1 MTRLLALFLM
11 LVVSAPAVAQFGST
25 EPMVDAALVSDRTSV
40 APGDTFHLALH
51 QQITPGWH
59 TYWRNPG
66 DSGEPTR
73 LELSLPD
80 GWRTGEMIWPAP
92 HSYDLGPLTNYGYS
106 AEVTLPVPVT
116 APDNAAEGPLT
127 INAFATWLVCED
139 ICIPEEAEL
148 TLTLDVGASTVDRA
162 GQALINQALEQAPD
176 RAPDM
181 RAGLE
186 GDSDGLVLT
195 LSDPRFDGASLS
207 DVTFYPHDSGVIDH
221 AADQSVTHEGENLR
235 LDVAAG
241 YLSRNGV
248 DQARTGVLVYTARR
262 GNEWSEEAVEFTA
275 REGLRVNELAASSSS
290 VAGVSGQGALRAPE
304 PQSIGFLQAAGL
316 ALLGG
321 LILNLMPC
329 VFPVL
334 SMKALTLVEKRGAER
349 GEARAL
355 GLVFAAGVVGTFL
368 VLGGLL
374 LVLRVAGLPALWG
387 MQLQAPL
394 VVAGLATLMFL
405 IGLNFLGVFEI
416 GTSLQSVGSG
426 VKDSGRRGA
435 FLTGVLAVFVA
446 APCLAPFM
454 TGALAF
460 ALTQPALA
468 SLTIF
473 VFLGVG
479 LAFPFVLVSFVPGL
493 LNLLPRPGAW
503 MTRFREILAFPMFAT
518 AIWLVWV
525 LSAQLGSDGVLWLML
540 ALLASSFTVWALRLG
555 GPMGRITVLAGVL
568 LTLGALSV
576 TARLEPVTRTVSG
589 QSEWAQ
595 WSESAVA
602 EAQAAGRPVFVDFTA
617 AWCVSCQ
624 VNKLGTLSD
633 SRVRDLFAQQ
643 DVALFRADF
652 TNRDPVIADA
662 LARHGAAG
670 VPLYL
675 VYPPESGDPEVLPPL
690 LTSGIVIRAVNDAV
704 N

>member
-1 MTRLLALFLM
+1 VTRLLALFLM
-11 LVVSAPAVAQFGST
+11 LVASAPAVAQFGST
-25 EPMVDAALVSDRTSV
+25 EPMVDAALVSDRSSV
-40 APGDTFHLALH
+40 EPGETFHLALH

-148 TLTLDVGASTVDRA
+148 TLTLDVGASTVDHA

-275 REGLRVNELAASSSS
+275 REGLRVNELAVSSSS

-576 TARLEPVTRTVSG
+576 TAT
-589 QSEWAQ
+589 
-595 WSESAVA
+595 
-602 EAQAAGRPVFVDFTA
+602 
-617 AWCVSCQ
+617 
-624 VNKLGTLSD
+624 
-633 SRVRDLFAQQ
+633 
-643 DVALFRADF
+643 
-652 TNRDPVIADA
+652 
-662 LARHGAAG
+662 
-670 VPLYL
+670 
-675 VYPPESGDPEVLPPL
+675 
-690 LTSGIVIRAVNDAV
+690 
-704 N
+704 

>member
-11 LVVSAPAVAQFGST
+11 LVASAPAVAQFGST

-304 PQSIGFLQAAGL
+304 PQSIGLLQAAGL

-555 GPMGRITVLAGVL
+555 GAMGRITVLAGVL

>member
-11 LVVSAPAVAQFGST
+11 LVASAPAVAQFGST

-394 VVAGLATLMFL
+394 VVAG
-405 IGLNFLGVFEI
+405 
-416 GTSLQSVGSG
+416 
-426 VKDSGRRGA
+426 GA
-435 FLTGVLAVFVA
+435 EKETAVPRDQRA
-446 APCLAPFM
+446 A
-454 TGALAF
+454 
-460 ALTQPALA
+460 
-468 SLTIF
+468 
-473 VFLGVG
+473 
-479 LAFPFVLVSFVPGL
+479 
-493 LNLLPRPGAW
+493 
-503 MTRFREILAFPMFAT
+503 
-518 AIWLVWV
+518 
-525 LSAQLGSDGVLWLML
+525 
-540 ALLASSFTVWALRLG
+540 
-555 GPMGRITVLAGVL
+555 
-568 LTLGALSV
+568 
-576 TARLEPVTRTVSG
+576 
-589 QSEWAQ
+589 
-595 WSESAVA
+595 
-602 EAQAAGRPVFVDFTA
+602 
-617 AWCVSCQ
+617 
-624 VNKLGTLSD
+624 
-633 SRVRDLFAQQ
+633 
-643 DVALFRADF
+643 DVARAV
-652 TNRDPVIADA
+652 RDPVAHVAQRA
-662 LARHGAAG
+662 LGDDRRAHVALGAAAHPVG
-670 VPLYL
+670 H
-675 VYPPESGDPEVLPPL
+675 LPRVRRGL
-690 LTSGIVIRAVNDAV
+690 CSAARAIYAG
-704 N
+704 

>member
-11 LVVSAPAVAQFGST
+11 LVASAPAVAQFGST

-555 GPMGRITVLAGVL
+555 GAMGRITVLAGVL

-633 SRVRDLFAQQ
+633 SRVRDVFAQQ

>member
-11 LVVSAPAVAQFGST
+11 LVASAPAVAQFGST

-40 APGDTFHLALH
+40 EPGETFHLALH

>member
-11 LVVSAPAVAQFGST
+11 LVASAPAVAQFGST

-290 VAGVSGQGALRAPE
+290 VAGDSGEGALRAPE

-525 LSAQLGSDGVLWLML
+525 LSAQLGSEGVLWLML

>member
-11 LVVSAPAVAQFGST
+11 LVASAPAVAQFGST

-40 APGDTFHLALH
+40 EPGETFHLALH

-207 DVTFYPHDSGVIDH
+207 DVSFYPHDSGVIDH

-555 GPMGRITVLAGVL
+555 GAMGRITVLAGVL

-624 VNKLGTLSD
+624 VNKLGALSD

>member
-1 MTRLLALFLM
+1 VTRLLALL
-11 LVVSAPAVAQFGST
+11 LILCSSAPAFAQFGST
-25 EPMVDAALVSDRTSV
+25 EPMVDAALVSDRASV
-40 APGDTFHLALH
+40 QPGETFHLALH

-116 APDNAAEGPLT
+116 IPQNMASGPLT
-127 INAFATWLVCED
+127 ITAFATWLVCED
-139 ICIPEEAEL
+139 ICIPEEADL
-148 TLTLDVGASTVDRA
+148 SLTLDVGESVVDRA
-162 GQALINQALEQAPD
+162 GQRLINQALELAPVP
-176 RAPDM
+176 APDM
-181 RAGLE
+181 RAGLD
-186 GDSDGLVLT
+186 GDSTGLVLT
-195 LSDPRFDGASLS
+195 LSDPRFEGATLS

-221 AADQSVTHEGENLR
+221 AADQIIAHDGADLR
-235 LDVAAG
+235 VDVASG

-248 DQARTGVLVYTARR
+248 DQPRSGVLVYTARR
-262 GNEWSEEAVEFTA
+262 GDDWTEEAVEFTA
-275 REGLRVNELAASSSS
+275 RNGLRMNEIAAVAPSAGEAAGTDATLA
-290 VAGVSGQGALRAPE
+290 PT

-316 ALLGG
+316 ALIGG

-349 GEARAL
+349 SEARAL
-355 GLVFAAGVVGTFL
+355 GLVFAAGVIGTFL

-374 LVLRVAGLPALWG
+374 LILRVAGLPALWG

-416 GTSLQSVGSG
+416 GTSLQSLGSS

-460 ALTQPALA
+460 ALTQPAFA

-525 LSAQLGSDGVLWLML
+525 LSAQLGSNGVLWLML
-540 ALLASSFTVWALRLG
+540 ALLAASFTVWALRLS
-555 GPMGRITVLAGVL
+555 GPMGRITVIAGVA

-576 TARLEPVTRTVSG
+576 TARMDPVSPSAPG
-589 QSEWAQ
+589 ESEWAQ
-595 WSESAVA
+595 WSDSAVL

-617 AWCVSCQ
+617 AWCVTCQ
-624 VNKLGTLSD
+624 VNKLGALSD
-633 SRVRDLFAQQ
+633 GQVKAAFADH

-652 TNRDPVIADA
+652 TNQDPEIAAA

-675 VYPPESGDPEVLPPL
+675 VYPAEDGAPEVLPPL
-690 LTSGIVIRAVNDAV
+690 LTSGIVIQAVNDAV